1 MSVTRQMPT
10 AEDFIQAALKSL
22 RAPLKEKYVSTQA
35 GHTRHKTSGERILY
49 APNGEP
55 LRVIEDP
62 YGGTQIEHGNS
73 LHAVVRPKTATLK
86 LVKR

>member
-10 AEDFIQAALKSL
+10 AEDFIQAALTAL
-22 RAPLKEKYVSTQA
+22 RAPLKEKFVSTAA
-35 GHTRHKTSGERILY
+35 GNTRHKTSGERTLY

-62 YGGTQIEHGNS
+62 SGGTQIEHGNS
-73 LHAVVRPKTATLK
+73 LHAVVRPKTAILK
-86 LVKR
+86 LAKR